1 MALIP
6 DAIRSSIK
14 RPYDYPY
21 PPVVNVYKF
30 PGIYQDYSA
39 IPAVLGETVT
49 GIHVGLLLAGLL
61 STVFRHLLAPT
72 LPGAAGVA
80 PAGAAF
86 IIMSADAS
94 IPCLLCAC
102 SSLLLTLED
111 SWP

>member
-1 MALIP
+1 MALIRDP
-6 DAIRSSIK
+6 IRSSMK

-30 PGIYQDYSA
+30 PGVYQDYSA
-39 IPAVLGETVT
+39 ISAVLGETVT
-49 GIHVGLLLAGLL
+49 GIDMGLLLVGLL
-61 STVFRHLLAPT
+61 STVFRHLLAPP
-72 LPGAAGVA
+72 LPGAAGAA

-94 IPCLLCAC
+94 IPGLFCAC
-102 SSLLLTLED
+102 GSLLLTLED